1 MSFPLN
7 LAMFSLLLF
16 RVPTNY
22 DFDIV
27 LTTGVPNFSSNEY
40 INESLLFQSFDTI
53 ENRINGNV
61 IETQLGQSALTNNLN
76 DSKTLYFYRLMTG
89 ISDKSGYIVESY
101 CPVYVSKTII
111 DDSQWRYAK
120 YDENGYNVESYC
132 PVYVSKTIIDDSQ
145 WRYAKYDELFKLVF
159 DYHAPEELYIDF
171 VVDETFGN
179 ATQTRW
185 LLNNYYSDRFED
197 QLKSYYHDYYYVIN
211 VDYGYYEPAESISSI
226 NNDEW
231 YTFNLKEI
239 INSNAGGTEKY
250 FNINLITLPTHKQEN
265 NIIQINNYICFKND
279 NNFSQVSYDT
289 GFTDGYEQG
298 KNVAVDESLWIYSFI
313 RSVFNGFAQLLN
325 VEILPNIKLGYLIAI
340 PLVLS
345 VLRFILGFFKG
356 D

>member
-1 MSFPLN
+1 MSFPLD

-22 DFDIV
+22 DFDIG

-40 INESLLFQSFDTI
+40 INESLLFESEDVI
-53 ENRINGNV
+53 DNNINGNV
-61 IETQLGQSALTNNLN
+61 IETQLGKTALQYNV
-76 DSKTLYFYRLMTG
+76 DSSTTLYFYRLSTLKY
-89 ISDKSGYIVESY
+89 DENGYDVESY
-101 CPVYVSKTII
+101 CPVYVSKTVI

-120 YDENGYNVESYC
+120 YM
-132 PVYVSKTIIDDSQ
+132 Q
-145 WRYAKYDELFKLVF
+145 LFKIEFNL
-159 DYHAPEELYIDF
+159 HAPQELYINL

-185 LLNNYYSDRFED
+185 LVNNYYSDRFED
-197 QLKSYYHDYYYVIN
+197 QRKSYYHDYYYVFN
-211 VDYGYYEPAESISSI
+211 VDYAYFEEVGITSE
-226 NNDEW
+226 NNDNW

-239 INSNAGGTEKY
+239 INKNAGGTEKY
-250 FNINLITLPTHKQEN
+250 FNINLIKLETRTATS
-265 NIIQINNYICFKND
+265 NILQLNNYICFKND

-298 KNVAVDESLWIYSFI
+298 KNTAVDESLWIYSFT
-313 RSVFNGFAQLLN
+313 RSVFNGFAQVLN

>member
-1 MSFPLN
+1 MSFPLD

-22 DFDIV
+22 DFDIG

-40 INESLLFQSFDTI
+40 INETLLFNSFDRI
-53 ENRINGNV
+53 ENSINGNV
-61 IETQLGQSALTNNLN
+61 IETKLGMGLLDYNNN
-76 DSKTLYFYRLMTG
+76 SSTTLYFYRLSTL
-89 ISDKSGYIVESY
+89 
-101 CPVYVSKTII
+101 
-111 DDSQWRYAK
+111 K
-120 YDENGYNVESYC
+120 YDEKGYNVESYC

-145 WRYAKYDELFKLVF
+145 WRYAKYTELFKIEFNL
-159 DYHAPEELYIDF
+159 HAPQELFIDF

-185 LLNNYYSDRFED
+185 LLNNYYSDRFPD
-197 QLKSYYHDYYYVIN
+197 QRKSYYHDYYYVFN
-211 VDYGYYEPAESISSI
+211 VDYAYYDGAESIMSI
-226 NNDEW
+226 NHDNW

-250 FNINLITLPTHKQEN
+250 FNINLIKLETHNQDS
-265 NIIQINNYICFKND
+265 NILQLNNYICFQND

-298 KNVAVDESLWIYSFI
+298 KNVAVDESLWIYSFT
-313 RSVFNGFAQLLN
+313 RSVFNGFAQVLN

>member
-1 MSFPLN
+1 MSFPLD

-22 DFDIV
+22 DFDIG

-40 INESLLFQSFDTI
+40 INESLLFESYDVI
-53 ENRINGNV
+53 ENHINGNV
-61 IETQLGQSALTNNLN
+61 IETQLGTASLQYDVNSST
-76 DSKTLYFYRLMTG
+76 TLYFYRLSTLKY
-89 ISDKSGYIVESY
+89 DENGYDVESY

-120 YDENGYNVESYC
+120 YM
-132 PVYVSKTIIDDSQ
+132 Q
-145 WRYAKYDELFKLVF
+145 LFKIEFNL
-159 DYHAPEELYIDF
+159 HAPQELYIDF

-185 LLNNYYSDRFED
+185 LLNNYYSDRFPD
-197 QLKSYYHDYYYVIN
+197 QRKSYYHDYYYVFN
-211 VDYGYYEPAESISSI
+211 VDYAYYDGNESIIST
-226 NNDEW
+226 NNDNW

-250 FNINLITLPTHKQEN
+250 FNINLITLKTHNQNN
-265 NIIQINNYICFKND
+265 NIIQLNNYICFKND
-279 NNFSQVSYDT
+279 NNFSQVSYDS
-289 GFTDGYEQG
+289 GFIDGYEQG
-298 KNVAVDESLWIYSFI
+298 KNVAVDESLWIYSFT
-313 RSVFNGFAQLLN
+313 RSVFNGFAQVLN

>member
-1 MSFPLN
+1 MSFPLD

-22 DFDIV
+22 DFDIG

-40 INESLLFQSFDTI
+40 INESLLFESFDTI
-53 ENRINGNV
+53 QNNINGNV
-61 IETQLGQSALTNNLN
+61 IETQLGTASLQNNV
-76 DSKTLYFYRLMTG
+76 DSSTTLYFYRLSTL
-89 ISDKSGYIVESY
+89 
-101 CPVYVSKTII
+101 
-111 DDSQWRYAK
+111 K
-120 YDENGYNVESYC
+120 YDEQGYNVESYC

-145 WRYAKYDELFKLVF
+145 WRYAKYMQLFKIEFNL
-159 DYHAPEELYIDF
+159 HAPQELYIDF

-185 LLNNYYSDRFED
+185 LLNNYYSDRFSD
-197 QLKSYYHDYYYVIN
+197 TRKSYYHDYYYVFN
-211 VDYGYYEPAESISSI
+211 VNYAYYEGAESIMTI

-250 FNINLITLPTHKQEN
+250 FNINLITLTTHKEDN
-265 NIIQINNYICFKND
+265 NILQLNNYICFKND

>member
-1 MSFPLN
+1 MSFPLD
-7 LAMFSLLLF
+7 LAMFSLLFF

-22 DFDIV
+22 DFDIG

-40 INESLLFQSFDTI
+40 INESLLFESYDVI
-53 ENRINGNV
+53 ENHINGNV
-61 IETQLGQSALTNNLN
+61 IETQLGTASLQYNV
-76 DSKTLYFYRLMTG
+76 DSSTTLYFYRLSTLKY
-89 ISDKSGYIVESY
+89 DENGYDVESY

-120 YDENGYNVESYC
+120 YM
-132 PVYVSKTIIDDSQ
+132 Q
-145 WRYAKYDELFKLVF
+145 LFKIEFNL
-159 DYHAPEELYIDF
+159 HAPQELYIDF

-185 LLNNYYSDRFED
+185 LLNNYYSDRFPD
-197 QLKSYYHDYYYVIN
+197 QRKSYYHDYYYVFNI
-211 VDYGYYEPAESISSI
+211 DYAYYDGNESIISI
-226 NNDEW
+226 NNGNW

-250 FNINLITLPTHKQEN
+250 FNINLITLQTHN
-265 NIIQINNYICFKND
+265 ADSNILQLNNYICFKND

-289 GFTDGYEQG
+289 GFAEGYEQG
-298 KNVAVDESLWIYSFI
+298 KNVAVDESLWIYSFT
-313 RSVFNGFAQLLN
+313 RSVFNGFAQVLN

>member
-22 DFDIV
+22 DFDIG

-40 INESLLFQSFDTI
+40 INDSLLFGSFDTI
-53 ENRINGNV
+53 QNNINGNI
-61 IETQLGQSALTNNLN
+61 IETQLGTAALENNVN
-76 DSKTLYFYRLMTG
+76 SSTTLYFYRLTTLVT
-89 ISDKSGYIVESY
+89 DKNGYEVESY

-111 DDSQWRYAK
+111 DDSNWRYAK
-120 YDENGYNVESYC
+120 Y
-132 PVYVSKTIIDDSQ
+132 T
-145 WRYAKYDELFKLVF
+145 ELFKIEF
-159 DYHAPEELYIDF
+159 DLHAPYELYIDF

-185 LLNNYYSDRFED
+185 LLNNYYSDKYPD
-197 QLKSYYHDYYYVIN
+197 QPKSYYHDYYYVFN
-211 VDYGYYEPAESISSI
+211 VDYAIYESTESIGSI
-226 NNDEW
+226 NNNNW

-239 INSNAGGTEKY
+239 INNNAGGTEKY
-250 FNINLITLPTHKQEN
+250 FNINLIKLDTHDPEGN
-265 NIIQINNYICFKND
+265 NIMQLNNYICFKND

-289 GFTDGYEQG
+289 GFQEGFDKG
-298 KNVAVDESLWIYSFI
+298 KDQAVDESLWIYSFT
-313 RSVFNGFAQLLN
+313 RSVFNGFAQVLN

>member
-22 DFDIV
+22 DFDIG

-40 INESLLFQSFDTI
+40 INESLLFESYDVI
-53 ENRINGNV
+53 ENHINGNV
-61 IETQLGQSALTNNLN
+61 IETQLGTAALNFNK
-76 DSKTLYFYRLMTG
+76 DSSTTLYFYRLSTL
-89 ISDKSGYIVESY
+89 
-101 CPVYVSKTII
+101 
-111 DDSQWRYAK
+111 K
-120 YDENGYNVESYC
+120 YDDQGYNVESYC

-145 WRYAKYDELFKLVF
+145 WRYAKYMQLFKIEFNL
-159 DYHAPEELYIDF
+159 HAPQELYIDF

-197 QLKSYYHDYYYVIN
+197 TRKSYYHDYYYVFNI
-211 VDYGYYEPAESISSI
+211 DYAYFEEAGITSE
-226 NNDEW
+226 NNDNW

-239 INSNAGGTEKY
+239 INNNAGGTEKY
-250 FNINLITLPTHKQEN
+250 FNINLITLTTRTTN
-265 NIIQINNYICFKND
+265 SNILQLNNYICFKND

-289 GFTDGYEQG
+289 GFENGYEQG
-298 KNVAVDESLWIYSFI
+298 KNTAVDESLWIYSFT
-313 RSVFNGFAQLLN
+313 RSVFNGFAQVLN
-325 VEILPNIKLGYLIAI
+325 VEILPHIKLGYLIAI

>member
-22 DFDIV
+22 DFDIG

-40 INESLLFQSFDTI
+40 INESLLFESYDII
-53 ENRINGNV
+53 ENHINGNV
-61 IETQLGQSALTNNLN
+61 IETQLGTAALNFNK
-76 DSKTLYFYRLMTG
+76 DSSTTLYFYRLSTL
-89 ISDKSGYIVESY
+89 
-101 CPVYVSKTII
+101 
-111 DDSQWRYAK
+111 K

-145 WRYAKYDELFKLVF
+145 WRYAKYMQLFKIEF
-159 DYHAPEELYIDF
+159 DLHAPQELYINF
-171 VVDETFGN
+171 VVDETFGD

-197 QLKSYYHDYYYVIN
+197 TSKSYYHDYYYVFN
-211 VDYGYYEPAESISSI
+211 VNYAYFEEAGITSEK
-226 NNDEW
+226 NDNW

-250 FNINLITLPTHKQEN
+250 FNINLIKLETRTAN
-265 NIIQINNYICFKND
+265 SNILQLNNYICFKND
-279 NNFSQVSYDT
+279 NYFSQVSYDT

-298 KNVAVDESLWIYSFI
+298 KNVAVDESLWIYSFT
-313 RSVFNGFAQLLN
+313 RSVFNGFAQVLN

>member
-22 DFDIV
+22 DFDIG

-40 INESLLFQSFDTI
+40 INETLLFESFDTI
-53 ENRINGNV
+53 ETSINGNV
-61 IETQLGQSALTNNLN
+61 IETQLGTAALNYNV
-76 DSKTLYFYRLMTG
+76 DSSTTLYFYRLSTLKY
-89 ISDKSGYIVESY
+89 DENGYDVESY

-120 YDENGYNVESYC
+120 YL
-132 PVYVSKTIIDDSQ
+132 Q
-145 WRYAKYDELFKLVF
+145 LFKIEFNL
-159 DYHAPEELYIDF
+159 HAPQELYINF

-179 ATQTRW
+179 ANQTRW

-197 QLKSYYHDYYYVIN
+197 TRRSYYHDYYYVFN
-211 VDYGYYEPAESISSI
+211 VDYAYYEGAESISSI
-226 NNDEW
+226 NNNDW

-239 INSNAGGTEKY
+239 INSNAGGNEKY
-250 FNINLITLPTHKQEN
+250 FNINLIKLKTRIKN
-265 NIIQINNYICFKND
+265 ANILQLNNYICFKND

-289 GFTDGYEQG
+289 GFEDGYEQG
-298 KNVAVDESLWIYSFI
+298 KNTAVDESLWIYSFT
-313 RSVFNGFAQLLN
+313 RSVFNGFAQVLN

>member
-22 DFDIV
+22 DFDIG

-40 INESLLFQSFDTI
+40 INESLLFESYDII
-53 ENRINGNV
+53 ENHINGNV
-61 IETQLGQSALTNNLN
+61 IETQLGTASLN
-76 DSKTLYFYRLMTG
+76 FNTDSSTTLYFYRLMTAK
-89 ISDKSGYIVESY
+89 SDESGYKLESY

-120 YDENGYNVESYC
+120 YL
-132 PVYVSKTIIDDSQ
+132 
-145 WRYAKYDELFKLVF
+145 ELFKIEFNL
-159 DYHAPEELYIDF
+159 HAPQELYIDI
-171 VVDETFGN
+171 VVDETFGD

-185 LLNNYYSDRFED
+185 LVNNYYSDRFED
-197 QLKSYYHDYYYVIN
+197 QPKSYYHDYYYVFNI
-211 VDYGYYEPAESISSI
+211 DYAYYDGNESIISI
-226 NNDEW
+226 NNDNW

-250 FNINLITLPTHKQEN
+250 FNINLIKLQTHN
-265 NIIQINNYICFKND
+265 VDSNILQLNNYICFMND

-289 GFTDGYEQG
+289 GFEDGYEQG
-298 KNVAVDESLWIYSFI
+298 KNTAVDESLWIYSFT
-313 RSVFNGFAQLLN
+313 RSVFNGFAQVLN

>member
-22 DFDIV
+22 DFDIG

-40 INESLLFQSFDTI
+40 INDSLLFGSFDTI
-53 ENRINGNV
+53 QNHINGNI
-61 IETQLGQSALTNNLN
+61 IETQLGTAALENNVN
-76 DSKTLYFYRLMTG
+76 SSTTLYFYRLTT
-89 ISDKSGYIVESY
+89 SLTDK
-101 CPVYVSKTII
+101 
-111 DDSQWRYAK
+111 
-120 YDENGYNVESYC
+120 NGYNVESYC
-132 PVYVSKTIIDDSQ
+132 PVYVSKTIIDDSN
-145 WRYAKYDELFKLVF
+145 WRYAKYTELFKIEF
-159 DYHAPEELYIDF
+159 DLHAPYELYIDF

-185 LLNNYYSDRFED
+185 LLNNYYSDKFPD
-197 QLKSYYHDYYYVIN
+197 QPKSYYHDYYYVFN
-211 VDYGYYEPAESISSI
+211 VDYAIYESTESIGSI
-226 NNDEW
+226 NNNNW

-239 INSNAGGTEKY
+239 INNNAGGTEKY
-250 FNINLITLPTHKQEN
+250 FNINLIKLNTHDPEGN
-265 NIIQINNYICFKND
+265 NIMQLNNYICFKND

-289 GFTDGYEQG
+289 GFQEGFDKG
-298 KNVAVDESLWIYSFI
+298 KDQAVDESLWIYSFT
-313 RSVFNGFAQLLN
+313 RSVFNGFAQVLN

-345 VLRFILGFFKG
+345 ILRFILGFFKG

>member
-16 RVPTNY
+16 RVPANY
-22 DFDIV
+22 DFDIG

-53 ENRINGNV
+53 ENKINGNV
-61 IETQLGQSALTNNLN
+61 IETQLGQAALSSNYNSST
-76 DSKTLYFYRLMTG
+76 TLYFYRLSTL
-89 ISDKSGYIVESY
+89 
-101 CPVYVSKTII
+101 
-111 DDSQWRYAK
+111 K

-145 WRYAKYDELFKLVF
+145 WRYAKYEQLFKIVF
-159 DYHAPEELYIDF
+159 EFHAPEELYIDF

-185 LLNNYYSDRFED
+185 LLNNYYSDRFSD
-197 QLKSYYHDYYYVIN
+197 TRKSYYHDYYYVFN
-211 VDYGYYEPAESISSI
+211 VDYAYYEPAESITSI

-239 INSNAGGTEKY
+239 INSKAGGTEKY
-250 FNINLITLPTHKQEN
+250 FNINLITLQTYKQEN
-265 NIIQINNYICFKND
+265 NIIQLNNYICFKND
-279 NNFSQVSYDT
+279 NNYSQVSYDT
-289 GFTDGYEQG
+289 GFQEGYNVG
-298 KNVAVDESLWIYSFI
+298 KDEAVDQSLWIYSFT
-313 RSVFNGFAQLLN
+313 RSVFNGFAQVLN

>member
-1 MSFPLN
+1 MSFPLD

-22 DFDIV
+22 DFDIG

-40 INESLLFQSFDTI
+40 INESLLFESYDVI
-53 ENRINGNV
+53 ENHINGNV
-61 IETQLGQSALTNNLN
+61 IETQLGTAALNYNV
-76 DSKTLYFYRLMTG
+76 DSSTTLYFYRLSTLKY
-89 ISDKSGYIVESY
+89 DENGYDVESY

-120 YDENGYNVESYC
+120 YM
-132 PVYVSKTIIDDSQ
+132 Q
-145 WRYAKYDELFKLVF
+145 LFKIEF
-159 DYHAPEELYIDF
+159 RFHAPQELYIDF

-185 LLNNYYSDRFED
+185 LLNNYYSDRFPD
-197 QLKSYYHDYYYVIN
+197 QPKSYYHDYYYVFN
-211 VDYGYYEPAESISSI
+211 VDYAYYDGNESIISI
-226 NNDEW
+226 NNDNW
-231 YTFNLKEI
+231 HTFNLKEI

-250 FNINLITLPTHKQEN
+250 FDINLITLQTHNQDN
-265 NIIQINNYICFKND
+265 NIIQLNNYICFKND

-289 GFTDGYEQG
+289 GFTEGYEQG
-298 KNVAVDESLWIYSFI
+298 KNVAVDESLWIYSFT
-313 RSVFNGFAQLLN
+313 RSVFNGFAQVLN